1 MARITKAKQEVPRF
15 QLTNI
20 GHNGLKVCNGQVM
33 EELKRELQ
41 FPTSIITYSQMAYDS
56 VIASALNY
64 YEHMMLKA
72 RFTFKD
78 HPLATEE
85 QKQYSKFLE
94 ECIHDMEHS
103 WQDFVQELT
112 SMNKFGFSVHEIVLR
127 RRLLS
132 KGSKFNDGKVGIH
145 KLPIRSQDSI
155 ASWVFDEDQKLIGVK
170 QTIAKTGKKGQILT
184 SSKGTEVTIPREK
197 FLLFRLGKKKD
208 SPLGESP
215 LRSCYYAWKYKVA
228 VEDLENL
235 GLSRDLGG
243 IPIFEVPPQIMDD
256 DADAAHKAQYEGFK
270 NIVRNIQNNNQ
281 SGLVLPLAYDENSKQ
296 PLYKFSLL
304 KNDGGKA
311 YDTKSIKEYY
321 CNAIL
326 TALSADILLMGQSSS
341 GSYSL
346 GNLKGTMSAI
356 AIESKLKEI
365 CNVINQHLIPL
376 LGKLNRWDLTKLPSL
391 VAEDLEASS
400 LEETSKFIQ
409 RTASTGMLPRTP
421 EVINKVLDIL
431 GLEPLPEG
439 TDLDSVLTPSTTR
452 ASDGLATAGAGTST
466 DPNNIASGDG
476 NLDNTA

>member
-1 MARITKAKQEVPRF
+1 
-15 QLTNI
+15 
-20 GHNGLKVCNGQVM
+20 
-33 EELKRELQ
+33 
-41 FPTSIITYSQMAYDS
+41 
-56 VIASALNY
+56 
-64 YEHMMLKA
+64 
-72 RFTFKD
+72 
-78 HPLATEE
+78 
-85 QKQYSKFLE
+85 
-94 ECIHDMEHS
+94 
-103 WQDFVQELT
+103 
-112 SMNKFGFSVHEIVLR
+112 
-127 RRLLS
+127 
-132 KGSKFNDGKVGIH
+132 
-145 KLPIRSQDSI
+145 
-155 ASWVFDEDQKLIGVK
+155 
-170 QTIAKTGKKGQILT
+170 
-184 SSKGTEVTIPREK
+184 
-197 FLLFRLGKKKD
+197 
-208 SPLGESP
+208 
-215 LRSCYYAWKYKVA
+215 
-228 VEDLENL
+228 
-235 GLSRDLGG
+235 
-243 IPIFEVPPQIMDD
+243 MDD

-281 SGLVLPLAYDENSKQ
+281 SGLVLPLAYDENTKQ

-326 TALSADILLMGQSSS
+326 TALSADILLLGQSSS

-376 LGKLNRWDLTKLPSL
+376 LGKLNGWDLTKLPSL

-452 ASDGLATAGAGTST
+452 ASDGMNTNGAGTST